1 MRKRDNFEQMNI
13 EFPKEKEI
21 KGRIKQLAILH
32 NRSMNKEVLDLLE
45 KILRIEERKA
55 KRQTLNS

>member
-13 EFPKEKEI
+13 EFPKEKKI
-21 KGRIKQLAILH
+21 KERIKRLAILH

-45 KILRIEERKA
+45 RMLRIEEGKA
-55 KRQTLNS
+55 EWDR

>member
-13 EFPKEKEI
+13 EFPKEKKI
-21 KGRIKQLAILH
+21 KERIKRLAILH

-45 KILRIEERKA
+45 RMLRIEEEKA
-55 KRQTLNS
+55 EWDR

>member
-1 MRKRDNFEQMNI
+1 MRRRDNFEQMNI
-13 EFPKEKEI
+13 EFPKDKNI

-55 KRQTLNS
+55 KRQTLNP

>member
-1 MRKRDNFEQMNI
+1 MRRRDNFEQMNI

-21 KGRIKQLAILH
+21 KARIKQLAILH

-45 KILRIEERKA
+45 KILKVEERKV
-55 KRQTLNS
+55 KRQNLSP